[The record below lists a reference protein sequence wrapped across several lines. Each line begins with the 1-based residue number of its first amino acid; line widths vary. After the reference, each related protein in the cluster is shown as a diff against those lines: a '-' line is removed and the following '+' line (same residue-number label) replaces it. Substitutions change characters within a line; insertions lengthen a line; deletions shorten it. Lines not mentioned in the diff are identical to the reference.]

1 VTSRPIFAE
10 GSRLAS
16 RFATMSC
23 MTDSTDVRGARPDTG
38 ISIAVACIATVMLML
53 DISVVNTALQD
64 ISKGLHTGLSG
75 LQWVIDA
82 YTLPLAAVVLTAG
95 SIADT
100 FGRRRLF
107 VQGMAVFT
115 AASALCAAAPGIETL
130 IAARAVQGL
139 GAAVLFATA
148 LALISEATPTPE
160 SRAKALGVFGAA
172 IGASFAIGPFI
183 GGALTQWV
191 SWRAI
196 FWINVPIGILT
207 LVLVRRV
214 HESRDPN
221 ARRVDLP
228 GQVALIVGL
237 FLLVFGLLRGNDDG
251 WSSAKVV
258 GSLVGAGVFLI
269 AFVVV
274 EARSRE
280 PMLPLSLFRQRTFTG
295 PQILVFGI
303 ASTFFAGF
311 LYATLYLQGV
321 VGLSP
326 IRTGLAY
333 LPGTFLVF
341 VVSGATAALMTKIKP
356 AVLATV
362 GLVLIAAGMLVM
374 TMTTHVDSGWSAILP
389 GLLIASV
396 GCGLVN
402 PAGSALALEALPPAQ
417 SGLASGAND
426 TFRQTGV
433 AVGIAWL
440 GTFVPAGGPFGTDPE
455 SYVNGVHHAFVAATV
470 LALACAIGTGAL
482 LIGRQ
487 KDTVPAGVELEPA

>member
-1 VTSRPIFAE
+1 
-10 GSRLAS
+10 
-16 RFATMSC
+16 M
-23 MTDSTDVRGARPDTG
+23 
-38 ISIAVACIATVMLML
+38 SIAVACIATVMLML

-100 FGRRRLF
+100 FGRKRLF
-107 VQGMAVFT
+107 VYGMAVFT
-115 AASALCAAAPGIETL
+115 AASALCAAAPAIGTL
-130 IAARAVQGL
+130 VAARAVQGL
-139 GAAVLFATA
+139 GAAVLFATG
-148 LALISEATPTPE
+148 LALISEATPTPA
-160 SRAKALGVFGAA
+160 SRAKALGIFGAA

-183 GGALTQWV
+183 GGALTQWI

-196 FWINVPIGILT
+196 FWINVPIGILS

-221 ARRVDLP
+221 ARKVDLP
-228 GQVALIVGL
+228 GQIVLIIGL
-237 FLLVFGLLRGNDDG
+237 FLLIFGLLRGNDDG
-251 WSSAKVV
+251 WGSAKVV
-258 GSLVGAGVFLI
+258 ASLVGAGVFLT

-280 PMLPLSLFRQRTFTG
+280 PMLPLSLFRQSRFTG
-295 PQILVFGI
+295 PQVLVFGI

-326 IRTGLAY
+326 IRTGLTY

-341 VVSGATAALMTKIKP
+341 VVSGATAALMTRIRP
-356 AVLATV
+356 AVLATA
-362 GLVLIAAGMLVM
+362 GLVLISGGMLVM
-374 TMTTHVDSGWSAILP
+374 VLTTEVSSGWAAILP
-389 GLLIASV
+389 GLLVASV

-402 PAGSALALEALPPAQ
+402 PAGSALALDALPPSQ
-417 SGLASGAND
+417 SGLASGASD

-440 GTFVPAGGPFGTDPE
+440 GTFVPAGGPFGTDPAR
-455 SYVNGVHHAFVAATV
+455 YVSGMHHAFVAASV
-470 LALACAIGTGAL
+470 LALVCAVGTGVL
-482 LIGRQ
+482 LIGRE
-487 KDTVPAGVELEPA
+487 DEAVPARLEAEPA

>member
-1 VTSRPIFAE
+1 MT
-10 GSRLAS
+10 AS
-16 RFATMSC
+16 APSPGTRSDA
-23 MTDSTDVRGARPDTG
+23 G

-95 SIADT
+95 SIADA
-100 FGRRRLF
+100 FGRKRLF

-115 AASALCAAAPGIETL
+115 AASALCAAAPGISTL
-130 IAARAVQGL
+130 VAARAVQGL
-139 GAAVLFATA
+139 GAAVLFATG

-160 SRAKALGVFGAA
+160 SRAKALGIFGAA
-172 IGASFAIGPFI
+172 IGASFAVGPFI
-183 GGALTQWV
+183 GGSLTQWI

-207 LVLVRRV
+207 LVLARRV

-221 ARRVDLP
+221 ARRVDVP
-228 GQVALIVGL
+228 GQVALVGGL
-237 FLLVFGLLRGNDDG
+237 FLLVFALLRGNTDG
-251 WSSAKVV
+251 WSSVKVV
-258 GSLVGAGVFLI
+258 LSLVGAVVFL
-269 AFVVV
+269 ASFVAI
-274 EARSRE
+274 EARTRE
-280 PMLPLSLFRQRTFTG
+280 PMLPLALFKQPKFTG

-341 VVSGATAALMTKIKP
+341 VVSGATAALMTKVKP
-356 AVLATV
+356 AVLATA
-362 GLVLIAAGMLVM
+362 GLVLIAAGMWIM
-374 TMTTHVDSGWSAILP
+374 TVTTHADSGWAAILP

-402 PAGSALALEALPPAQ
+402 PAGSALALDALPPSQ
-417 SGLASGAND
+417 SGLASGASD

-440 GTFVPAGGPFGTDPE
+440 GTFVPATGPFGTDAE
-455 SYVNGVHHAFVAATV
+455 SYVNGVHHAFVAATL
-470 LALACAIGTGAL
+470 LALACAVGTGVL
-482 LIGRQ
+482 LIRR
-487 KDTVPAGVELEPA
+487 DRDLVPAAGLEPELA